1 MSSRCSKRIERLAG
15 MNLADHPEQV
25 NSTASPVQVGAET
38 IMPYRS
44 TVVKSSDRAVLAIS
58 LPTETTLHDPPE
70 NTKSPG
76 QRGFL
81 PRIIGRASPVVGGE
95 PEGTRRG
102 TRGRYPPRQ
111 EGGARGGIPWSG
123 GVQGGCW
130 GAGAGGAGGRG
141 YRGVGRG

>member
-95 PEGTRRG
+95 PEGTRRD
-102 TRGRYPPRQ
+102 TPSSTPLARRGVL
-111 EGGARGGIPWSG
+111 EGVSPG
-123 GVQGGCW
+123 QGGCR
-130 GAGAGGAGGRG
+130 GGAGGQG
-141 YRGVGRG
+141 QGVLGVGVTGG

>member
-95 PEGTRRG
+95 HGGTRRG

-111 EGGARGGIPWSG
+111 EGGARGVSPG
-123 GVQGGCW
+123 QGGT
-130 GAGAGGAGGRG
+130 GVPPGGYLGRG
-141 YRGVGRG
+141 TPWVGGTG